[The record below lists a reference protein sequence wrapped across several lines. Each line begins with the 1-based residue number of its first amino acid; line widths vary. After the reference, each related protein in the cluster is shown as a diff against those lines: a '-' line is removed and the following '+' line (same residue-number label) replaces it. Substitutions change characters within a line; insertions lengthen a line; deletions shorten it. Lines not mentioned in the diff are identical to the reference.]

1 MIRLR
6 FVYQKI
12 GNIKF
17 TSTLD
22 MQKIWERS
30 CRRAALKLAYSQG
43 FHPQAKIQQAAP
55 LPLGIEGLAEIVDV
69 WFNEDWIPM
78 DLIENINHAL
88 PMGLKVKSFIN
99 VELSEP
105 SLQNKVYA
113 SIYSILQIN
122 YPSRN
127 YLEENIRK
135 VLSSQE
141 LMVERNRRRINL
153 RERINDIMLVQADD
167 EEAVEIKMNLKQ
179 LPGLTGRPEDVLAA
193 IGVDANKTRIIR
205 IQILYR

>member
-88 PMGLKVKSFIN
+88 PMGLEVKSFTN

-105 SLQNKVYA
+105 SLQNRVYA

-141 LMVERNRRRINL
+141 LIVERNRRRINL

-167 EEAVEIKMNLKQ
+167 EGAVEIKMNLKQ
-179 LPGLTGRPEDVLAA
+179 LPGLTGRPEDVLAT
-193 IGVDANKTRIIR
+193 IGVDANKTRIMR

>member
-30 CRRAALKLAYSQG
+30 CRRAALKLTYSQG

-88 PMGLKVKSFIN
+88 PMGLEVKSFTN

-105 SLQNKVYA
+105 SLQNRVYA

-127 YLEENIRK
+127 YLKENIRK

-141 LMVERNRRRINL
+141 LMVERNRQKINL
-153 RERINDIMLVQADD
+153 RERINDITLVPGDD

-205 IQILYR
+205 LQILYL